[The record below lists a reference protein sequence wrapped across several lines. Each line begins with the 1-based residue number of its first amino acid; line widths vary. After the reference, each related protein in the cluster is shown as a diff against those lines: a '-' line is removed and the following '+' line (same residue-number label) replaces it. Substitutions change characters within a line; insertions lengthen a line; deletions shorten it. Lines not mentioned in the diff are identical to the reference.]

1 MSWKRVKRNKM
12 NRIKILIVDDNSL
25 AAMKLSESLSQNED
39 FVIVNHAKDGVEA
52 IDFINKYN
60 PDVVLLDII
69 MPKLDG
75 FEVLERFKNVSEV
88 NRPVFIVFSAISQDS
103 YITRVMNLGANYYII
118 KPFDENVIAT
128 RIRQWY
134 YDTKND
140 RFRETEYQMLKNV
153 GSTKSKQDDELK
165 MLATKF
171 MREFGLKANMTGYFY
186 IRDIIIEAFDY
197 YCKYSVLPKGIYKK
211 IATSNKVTV
220 QKVERAIRNC
230 IEKRIADEDNRLTNS
245 QVICKLIDEIRIN
258 C

>member
-1 MSWKRVKRNKM
+1 M

-25 AAMKLSESLSQNED
+25 AAMKLSESLNQNED
-39 FVIVNHAKDGVEA
+39 FEIVNRAKDGLEA
-52 IDFINKYN
+52 IELIKKHN

-75 FEVLERFKNVSEV
+75 FEVLERFRDVTGNE
-88 NRPVFIVFSAISQDS
+88 RPIFIIFSAISQDS

-134 YDTKND
+134 NDTKQDQLKKN
-140 RFRETEYQMLKNV
+140 EYQMLQHV
-153 GSTKSKQDDELK
+153 GRTKSNQDDELK

-186 IRDIIIEAFDY
+186 IRDIIIESFDY
-197 YCKYSVLPKGIYKK
+197 YCKYNELPKGIYKK
-211 IATSNKVTV
+211 IAFSNNITG

-230 IEKRIADEDNRLTNS
+230 IEKRIADDDNRLTNS
-245 QVICKLIDEIRIN
+245 QVICKLIDDIRIN